1 MVGAKGKKVLIVD
14 DEPVLRN
21 VATTYFQ
28 QSGYEAKGA
37 PDAETGLEL
46 AESWRPDVILLDI
59 IMPGING
66 LELLHTLKTDPL
78 TKNIPVFIFSNL
90 DSEDEIAQALDMGAT
105 GYLTKAN
112 YSLEDVQKKVEEV
125 LHKEKER
132 QQ

>member
-1 MVGAKGKKVLIVD
+1 MVGTKGKKVLIVD
-14 DEPVLRN
+14 DEPVLRT
-21 VATTYFQ
+21 VAMTYFQ

-37 PDAETGLEL
+37 PDAAAGLEL

-90 DSEDEIAQALDMGAT
+90 DSEDEIAQALDMGAA

-125 LHKEKER
+125 LQKKDMG
-132 QQ
+132 